1 MEGHGAEGGGL
12 RFGLGALQVAGA
24 RQPRIIASFR
34 PIQTPLNLM
43 PTTQFDGATVNTQ
56 ANVYFDG
63 KCVSHGITLA
73 DGSKKSVGVIL
84 PATLTFN
91 TGAPEIMECVAGS
104 CEYKLP
110 GSDTWVKSG
119 AGERFSV
126 PGNTRFEI
134 RVADGGEPYH
144 YICHFG

>member
-1 MEGHGAEGGGL
+1 MITESIAGVTL
-12 RFGLGALQVAGA
+12 R
-24 RQPRIIASFR
+24 
-34 PIQTPLNLM
+34 
-43 PTTQFDGATVNTQ
+43 TQ

-73 DGSKKSVGVIL
+73 DGTKKSVGVIL
-84 PATLTFN
+84 PSTLTFT

-119 AGERFSV
+119 VGERFSV
-126 PGNTRFEI
+126 PGNSRFEI
-134 RVADGGEPYH
+134 RASEPYH